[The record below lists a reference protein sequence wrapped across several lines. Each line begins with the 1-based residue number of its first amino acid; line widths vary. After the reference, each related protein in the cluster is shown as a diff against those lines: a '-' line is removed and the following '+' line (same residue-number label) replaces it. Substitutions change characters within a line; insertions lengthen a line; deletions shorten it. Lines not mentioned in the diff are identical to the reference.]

1 MAQTIRRCDYA
12 APTHLID
19 EVRLEFDLDLES
31 TAVVNTMHVRPNPE
45 RADAESA
52 GLFLDGEDLTL
63 VSVSVNDRPLAEDEY
78 ELSARGLLIKPM
90 TALGAPAVVKIV
102 NRFSPIANT
111 ALSGIYVSGES
122 LMSQCEAQGFRRITY
137 YLDRPDV
144 LAKYT
149 VVIRA
154 AKDVFPVVLSNGNA
168 ENAHDLE
175 DGRHEATFVDPFP
188 KPSYLFALVAGRLVA
203 NEEKFRLKDGR
214 LVSLSVWVE
223 PQDLDKTAHTLE
235 SLKKAIRWD
244 EERWG
249 LELDLD
255 DFKIVAT
262 KDFNFGAMENKGLN
276 IFNSRYALA
285 NPAVATDE
293 DYFNIESVVGH
304 EYFHNWTGDRVTL
317 RDWFQLTLKEGLTVF
332 RDQEFSADM
341 LGEPSARAVQ
351 RIKNVKALHAAQ
363 FPEDA
368 GPMAHPIRPES
379 YQEINNFYT
388 TTVYEKGA
396 EVIRMLQTLLG
407 RETFKKGFSLY
418 IEANDGKA
426 VTCEAFLDAMA
437 QASGRDLQQ
446 FKRWYSQAGTPRV
459 TVRTQWFPKEGRLQ
473 ANVSQTTPPTPGQS
487 IKAPFLIPFPVALI
501 GSDGKE
507 MPVTIEGD
515 NDIGPAGTRMLE
527 LTEETQTFNFVGLKE
542 QPVLSLNRGYAAP
555 ILLDANQSIEE
566 RLFLAQVDSD
576 PFCRWNALHSLLI
589 DAVREQ
595 ARAKLLRQPV
605 DVNPALI
612 DAFAKVLKD
621 EALSP
626 AFKAVALEMPSEV
639 LVGETLPLIDPQA
652 VHYGW
657 TAVRNAI
664 ARRCATALLEAAEAN
679 QTPGAYD
686 PSPEPAGKRALKNLA
701 LTYALHAGNP
711 RATIALK
718 DQFLAAENLTDQ
730 LAALKAMASS
740 QTPAKEDLEVQALES
755 WINEPLLLNKW
766 LTIQATAQSFPGE
779 VPVLERV
786 RELKRCNF
794 FSMKN
799 PNNVFSLL
807 RSFFMQN
814 PAEFHKPD
822 GSGYAFWAETVLELN
837 AVNPAVAARIARAL
851 ENWRRYTPAL
861 AERMH
866 EALETVYARRDELS
880 PNVLEIVD
888 KALHNP
894 V

>member
-1 MAQTIRRCDYA
+1 MAQTIRRSDYA

-31 TAVVNTMHVRPNPE
+31 TAVVNTMNVRPNP
-45 RADAESA
+45 DAKAEGS
-52 GLFLDGEDLTL
+52 GLFLNGEDLTL
-63 VSVSVNDRPLAEDEY
+63 VSVSVNGRPLADEEY
-78 ELSARGLLIKPM
+78 ELSAAGLCIKHM
-90 TALGAPAVVKIV
+90 AALDQPAVVKIV

-111 ALSGIYVSGES
+111 ALSGIYVSGQS

-137 YLDRPDV
+137 HMDRPDV
-144 LAKYT
+144 LSKYT

-168 ENAHDLE
+168 QNARDLE
-175 DGRHEATFVDPFP
+175 DGRHEVTFVDPFP
-188 KPSYLFALVAGRLVA
+188 KPSYLFALVAGRLSV

-214 LVSLSVWVE
+214 LVNLSVWVE

-276 IFNSRYALA
+276 VFNSRYALA

-304 EYFHNWTGDRVTL
+304 EYFHNWTGDRITL

-351 RIKNVKALHAAQ
+351 RIKDVKTLRSMQ

-407 RETFKKGFSLY
+407 RDTFRKGFDLY
-418 IEANDGKA
+418 IQHNDGKA

-437 QASGRDLQQ
+437 EASGRDLRQ

-459 TVRTQWFPKEGRLQ
+459 TVRSQWFAKEGRLQ
-473 ANVSQTTPPTPGQS
+473 LSVSQTTPPTPGQS
-487 IKAPFLIPFPVALI
+487 VKQPFLIPFPVALI

-507 MPVTIEGD
+507 VPVTLEGEPSS
-515 NDIGPAGTRMLE
+515 GTAGTRMLE
-527 LTEETQTFNFVGLKE
+527 LTEESQEFNFVGLKE

-555 ILLDANQSIEE
+555 IILDARQSTEE
-566 RLFLAQVDSD
+566 RLFLARVDSD
-576 PFCRWNALHSLLI
+576 PFCRWDALNSLLI

-605 DVNPALI
+605 DVRPELLEV
-612 DAFAKVLKD
+612 FLSVLKD
-621 EALSP
+621 ESLSP
-626 AFKAVALEMPSEV
+626 AFKAVALDMPSEV
-639 LVGETLPLIDPQA
+639 LVGETMPLIDPQA

-657 TAVRNAI
+657 TTVRNAV
-664 ARRCATALLEAAEAN
+664 ARRCATAFLEAAEAN

-701 LTYALHAGNP
+701 LAYALHAGNT

-718 DQFLAAENLTDQ
+718 DQFNAAENLTDQ
-730 LAALKAMASS
+730 LAALKAMANS
-740 QTPAKEDLEVQALES
+740 QTPAKEDMEVKALEN
-755 WINEPLLLNKW
+755 WVNEPLLLNKW

-779 VPVLERV
+779 VPVLDRV
-786 RELKRCNF
+786 RELKRCPF

-807 RSFFMQN
+807 RAFFMQN
-814 PAEFHKPD
+814 PAEFHRPD

-851 ENWRRYTPAL
+851 ENWRRYAPAL

-866 EALETVYARRDELS
+866 EALETVYARREELS